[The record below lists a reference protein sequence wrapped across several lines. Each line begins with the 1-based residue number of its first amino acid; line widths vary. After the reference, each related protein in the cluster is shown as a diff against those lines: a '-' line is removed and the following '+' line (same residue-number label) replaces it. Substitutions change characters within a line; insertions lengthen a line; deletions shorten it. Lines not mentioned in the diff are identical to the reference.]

1 MKNWGLSSLS
11 IVMLFFTIRCS
22 KPSAPSFENLENLK
36 IVSANKTKI
45 VMSGKA
51 IYNNPNDI
59 SGTLTHSNV
68 KIIVNGVEVT
78 EIDQNQSIEVP
89 KYSDFTV
96 PVNFSFNPQ
105 RLLNENKGFLKNAL
119 KSFLD
124 KSLEVQYVGEVT
136 LKVVGVEFDVPVD
149 YTEMVSFGMKYE

>member
-1 MKNWGLSSLS
+1 MSRY
-11 IVMLFFTIRCS
+11 FFTIGCS

-51 IYNNPNDI
+51 IYNNPNNI

-89 KYSDFTV
+89 KSSDFTV
-96 PVNFSFNPQ
+96 PVNFPLIH
-105 RLLNENKGFLKNAL
+105 RDYLK
-119 KSFLD
+119 KIKDF
-124 KSLEVQYVGEVT
+124 
-136 LKVVGVEFDVPVD
+136 
-149 YTEMVSFGMKYE
+149 